1 MRLKLIG
8 AVVGV
13 LVLAVAVT
21 ASQAATIGQ
30 TVLKVTGSVNTKN
43 AGTKKKPKG
52 LTVKLDMRQTTT
64 VPSDPRPATTK
75 GFKIVFPSTWKLN
88 SKKWPKKSRCSQAR
102 ADAAKSVKPCPK
114 ASKVGTGKTTALVG
128 EGGTIRSDLTVSA
141 HVLTTGNIGFF
152 ISTDVPIEVDE
163 FLIGKVSGRTLTIQI
178 PDRIRNTD
186 AGKSGISV
194 LNNTL
199 GGKAG
204 KGKKRVNLLEATGCK
219 GKQWRVKFSNVAEDG
234 TKTVNIDSKCK
245 K

>member
-1 MRLKLIG
+1 M
-8 AVVGV
+8 
-13 LVLAVAVT
+13 
-21 ASQAATIGQ
+21 
-30 TVLKVTGSVNTKN
+30 
-43 AGTKKKPKG
+43 
-52 LTVKLDMRQTTT
+52 
-64 VPSDPRPATTK
+64 
-75 GFKIVFPSTWKLN
+75 
-88 SKKWPKKSRCSQAR
+88 
-102 ADAAKSVKPCPK
+102 
-114 ASKVGTGKTTALVG
+114 
-128 EGGTIRSDLTVSA
+128 
-141 HVLTTGNIGFF
+141 LTTGNIGFF

-199 GGKAG
+199 GGSVG
-204 KGKKRVNLLEATGCK
+204 KGKKKVNLLEATGCK

>member
-8 AVVGV
+8 AVIGV
-13 LVLAVAVT
+13 LTLAIVVT

-30 TVLKVTGSVNTKN
+30 TVLKVTGSVNTTK

-52 LTVKLDMRQTTT
+52 LIVKLNMRQSTT

-88 SKKWPKKSRCSQAR
+88 SKKWPKKSRCSQAK
-102 ADAAKSVKPCPK
+102 ADSAKSIKPCPK
-114 ASKVGTGKTTALVG
+114 ASKVGRGVTTALVG
-128 EGGTIRSDLTVSA
+128 EASAIKSTLTVSA

-152 ISTDVPIEVDE
+152 ISTDIPIAVDE

-194 LNNTL
+194 LNNSL
-199 GGKAG
+199 GGSVG
-204 KGKKRVNLLEATGCK
+204 KGKKKVNLLEATGCK
-219 GKQWRVKFSNVAEDG
+219 GRKWTVKFSNVAEDG
-234 TKTVNIDSKCK
+234 TKTVNITSKCRK
-245 K
+245 